1 MIQSCRRRLLL
12 VLGAFLATALGAG
25 AAAALPENQPRI
37 SRGDVEATAGL
48 SQTTVVDGLE
58 HPWGMAWLPDGAML
72 ITERPG
78 RLRLLRDGELVETP
92 VSGTPEV
99 FASGQGGLLDVAVH
113 PDFAENRFVYM
124 TYAHGTEA
132 ANRTRVARAVL
143 DGSELKDLEVIFEV
157 ADEKPGGQHFGSRL
171 LWLPDGTLLVSI
183 GDGGNPP
190 TALNGELIRLRA
202 QDLSSHIGKILR
214 LNADGAL
221 PEDNPFVN
229 VAGAAPAVWSYGHRN
244 VQGMALDPATEQV
257 WVNEHGALHGDELN
271 RIVAGGNYGWP
282 SVTYSR
288 DYRGATVISPY
299 TSLPGMI
306 DPALVWM
313 QTQAP
318 SGLVVYRGERFA
330 EWQGDIF
337 SGGLASGEIRHIEL
351 DEAGRVTRERQI
363 PIGARVRDLREG
375 PDGLLYVLT
384 DEPSGRLLRL
394 EPSN

>member
-229 VAGAAPAVWSYGHRN
+229 AAGAAPAVWSYGHRN

>member
-1 MIQSCRRRLLL
+1 MIQGHRHRL
-12 VLGAFLATALGAG
+12 FLAAVLATGVSLG
-25 AAAALPENQPRI
+25 AAAALAETQPRI
-37 SRGDVEATAGL
+37 SRGDVEETSGL
-48 SQTTVVDGLE
+48 RQTTVVDGLE
-58 HPWGMAWLPDGAML
+58 HPWGMTWLPDGTML
-72 ITERPG
+72 ITERAG
-78 RLRLLRDGELVETP
+78 RLRLLRDGALVETP
-92 VSGTPEV
+92 VAGAPEV

-124 TYAHGTEA
+124 TYAHGSEA

-143 DGSELKDLEVIFEV
+143 DGDELKDLEVIFEV
-157 ADEKPGGQHFGSRL
+157 ADAKPGGQHFGARL

-190 TALNGELIRLRA
+190 TALNGALIRLRA

-214 LNADGAL
+214 LNANGSIPD
-221 PEDNPFVN
+221 DNPFVN
-229 VAGAAPAVWSYGHRN
+229 VAGADPAVWSYGHRN
-244 VQGMALDPATEQV
+244 VQGMALDAATGQV

-282 SVTYSR
+282 TVTYSR
-288 DYRGATVISPY
+288 DYRGATLVSPH

-318 SGLVVYRGERFA
+318 SGLTVYGGERFA
-330 EWQGDIF
+330 DWRGDLF
-337 SGGLASGEIRHIEL
+337 SGGLASGEIRHIER
-351 DEAGRVTRERQI
+351 DDAGRVTEERRI
-363 PIGARVRDLREG
+363 SIGARVRDVREG

-394 EPSN
+394 EPAG